1 MQGLLADEHRDRAV
15 GQHAPGLAAEEQ
27 PVETA
32 AAVRRHDDEV
42 APARLGGG
50 QNGWGGEIAD
60 LNGGAADPLL
70 LRPLVDLGQDA
81 AGALGRDALELAN
94 G

>member
-1 MQGLLADEHRDRAV
+1 V

-42 APARLGGG
+42 APARPGGG

-60 LNGGAADPLL
+60 LNGGAVDPLL
-70 LRPLVDLGQDA
+70 LRPLDA